1 MSSTGE
7 SHWRHRA
14 ASPSSSRH
22 RQTAMQS
29 AAATTSAQPKR
40 QPASEVSGRAEPNSH
55 RFLRPEENLRV
66 LLIDDDRAM
75 LDLLAVVFST
85 EGYQV
90 TAATNVQDA
99 LAALEGA
106 EQHVVLVDEQ
116 MLRHGNSRLYER
128 LMMHGMPVIVLDPAD
143 PEHPAFP
150 QATGVPTPP
159 DVELL
164 LALVAHFLAH
174 PRPRRALPA

>member
-1 MSSTGE
+1 V
-7 SHWRHRA
+7 
-14 ASPSSSRH
+14 
-22 RQTAMQS
+22 S
-29 AAATTSAQPKR
+29 A
-40 QPASEVSGRAEPNSH
+40 RAEPESR

-90 TAATNVQDA
+90 TAATNVHDS
-99 LAALEGA
+99 LTALEGA
-106 EQHVVLVDEQ
+106 EQDVVLVDEQ
-116 MLRHGNSRLYER
+116 MLRHGNSRLCER
-128 LMMHGMPVIVLDPAD
+128 LMIQGMPVIVLDPAD

-174 PRPRRALPA
+174 PGPQRALPA

>member
-1 MSSTGE
+1 M
-7 SHWRHRA
+7 
-14 ASPSSSRH
+14 
-22 RQTAMQS
+22 
-29 AAATTSAQPKR
+29 
-40 QPASEVSGRAEPNSH
+40 
-55 RFLRPEENLRV
+55 
-66 LLIDDDRAM
+66 LLVDDDRAM
-75 LDLLAVVFST
+75 LDLLALVFAT

-90 TAATNVQDA
+90 TAVTNAQDA

-106 EQHVVLVDEQ
+106 KQHVVLVDEQ
-116 MLRHGNSRLYER
+116 MLRLGNSRLCEQ
-128 LMMHGMPVIVLDPAD
+128 LMMRGMPVIVLDPAD

-174 PRPRRALPA
+174 PGPQRAWSA